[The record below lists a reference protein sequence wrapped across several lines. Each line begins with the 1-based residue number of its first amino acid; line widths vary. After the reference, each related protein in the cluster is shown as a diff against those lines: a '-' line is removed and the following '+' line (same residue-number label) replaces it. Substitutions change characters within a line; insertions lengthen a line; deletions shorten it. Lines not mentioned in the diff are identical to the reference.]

1 MEATVA
7 VSCTTVNGGYSPIA
21 ESNLLTARAA
31 PATLAKCSENCF
43 QFFHNRVSL
52 GCRQALGLNV
62 LIRDVECTHVTME
75 ERPHLFAP
83 LAKPA
88 DGSGRIATTLRHA
101 IIGGDL
107 AAGERLVPE
116 RIAEE
121 LGSSRPLVVAAMRRL
136 EREGLVTIGSN
147 GRPHV
152 IGLTS
157 KYIADLHRFRLT
169 LDEAVVLAV
178 PAGILPQAAAELRR
192 ITSMMKAHAEEG
204 ALTAFVQLD
213 LEFHTGFLS
222 LADNPFLLNAWHT
235 VSDVTYAVL
244 TVTDR
249 LYALQPHIANVDEEI
264 LRRARARAHT
274 QAQLPQVAHTHLE
287 ILESVCVGDGARTLT
302 ALRRHYDEGEEALI
316 GPARDLALARVVVDG
331 LQGQAQSLMH
341 PPRDGTR

>member
-1 MEATVA
+1 V
-7 VSCTTVNGGYSPIA
+7 TT
-21 ESNLLTARAA
+21 
-31 PATLAKCSENCF
+31 
-43 QFFHNRVSL
+43 
-52 GCRQALGLNV
+52 
-62 LIRDVECTHVTME
+62 E
-75 ERPHLFAP
+75 EPRHLFEP

-121 LGSSRPLVVAAMRRL
+121 LGSSRPLVVAAMRQL

-157 KYIADLHRFRLT
+157 KYIADLHRFRLM

-178 PAGILPQAAAELRR
+178 SGGIPPTAAAGLRR
-192 ITSMMKAHAEEG
+192 IASTMSAHAEEG

-213 LEFHTGFLS
+213 LEFHSGFLS
-222 LADNPFLLNAWHT
+222 LADNPFLLSAWQT

-244 TVTDR
+244 TVSDR
-249 LYALQPHIANVDEEI
+249 LYALQPHMANVDEEI
-264 LRRARARAHT
+264 QRRVRVRAHA

-287 ILESVCVGDGARTLT
+287 LLESVCAGDAARTLT
-302 ALRRHYDEGEEALI
+302 ALRRHYDDGEEVLI
-316 GPARDLALARVVVDG
+316 GPARDLALARVVVDE
-331 LQGQAQSLMH
+331 LQGQAQSRVH